1 MRTSL
6 QSKAAA
12 VWIVLADMIKAISM
26 GPNIKLQGGDVC
38 QLLMNQKSV
47 PQMPIVMCGS
57 VPSIRVPCNREYHT
71 QRDRQDNVVSDKK
84 RWRAEQ
90 EKVYLTLQDQNTLC
104 DNKVDYD
111 IWDLALLGIL
121 EYQDNLKLRNE
132 VTSGPLL
139 SQQNSEVISSSLTG
153 CFACPIRWP
162 LEVNVVYELTKLT
175 FDIISVPP
183 QGATQ
188 ACSFKMTLSLSSQ
201 ITLESLRSDV
211 NGHIVKG
218 RRGSIIMKRS
228 GR

>member
-1 MRTSL
+1 
-6 QSKAAA
+6 
-12 VWIVLADMIKAISM
+12 M

-162 LEVNVVYELTKLT
+162 LEVNVICEAIKLT
-175 FDIISVPP
+175 FDVISVPP
-183 QGATQ
+183 QGAT
-188 ACSFKMTLSLSSQ
+188 CYG
-201 ITLESLRSDV
+201 R
-211 NGHIVKG
+211 
-218 RRGSIIMKRS
+218 RRGSGSYAAGFGTRVLATLSSMKTTHTRSCQPSLLSTQRILDIITMKEQ
-228 GR
+228 